1 MQHQAPF
8 APPARERCC
17 RVAISCRR
25 MGRCMNQQVNL
36 VTLGVGDEEQGSMI
50 CRCIIRRNKHAA
62 DERLRKAANRANGA

>member
-1 MQHQAPF
+1 
-8 APPARERCC
+8 
-17 RVAISCRR
+17 